1 MLRVFEAVLRLKV
14 MRYVSCAN
22 NVQQGGHFILETF
35 FNIPVTPFSVFPA
48 EVLQVGI
55 PTYCIVCHLWG
66 ENVGR
71 VDFQFITPLDG
82 NMTALVINGTQVEGG
97 GGYFLGK
104 CNTGCYQISRGTE

>member
-1 MLRVFEAVLRLKV
+1 MQIMCSKGA
-14 MRYVSCAN
+14 
-22 NVQQGGHFILETF
+22 ILFWKHSLISQSTA
-35 FNIPVTPFSVFPA
+35 VTPFSPLKCYTVTGWHPNLLCA
-48 EVLQVGI
+48 
-55 PTYCIVCHLWG
+55 TCG
-66 ENVGR
+66 ESGKNVGR